1 MFSDDEIND
10 FKNFQQRL
18 AEKGF
23 EVLMIGGFCP
33 FQIEANH
40 KSGISVYMRS
50 RHQTAS
56 LEVYDCQMESGLNV
70 VLPDDKHIIWE
81 GEFDCFEEFE
91 AGYISA
97 NQADYAFSQLWADAL
112 ERIDR

>member
-10 FKNFQQRL
+10 FKTLQQRL
-18 AEKGF
+18 VEKGF
-23 EVLMIGGFCP
+23 EVLMIGGSCP

-56 LEVYDCQMESGLNV
+56 LDVYDCQMDSGLDAG
-70 VLPDDKHIIWE
+70 LPDDKHIIWE
-81 GEFDCFEEFE
+81 GEFDCFEKFE

-97 NQADYAFSQLWADAL
+97 NQADYVFSQLWADAL